1 MKTFKELREQTSTGA
16 DNWHRQNAAAGFDA
30 RANQIL
36 SGMLV
41 NVAKDSQRQRQN
53 RQVAQN
59 ELSQRE
65 AIRNKAFIG
74 DRKLID
80 YDPIS
85 GSRFYGDDEAVRSHN
100 LYKQRLRSAEIASKW
115 REENERNLDL
125 NRQDWYAS
133 QPQNMTPEERFQG
146 GLDARQKSLDY
157 QAQQNTKRELE
168 DIKRELERLTQKSP
182 MELPPAYLEPMWKKL
197 NQ

>member
-65 AIRNKAFIG
+65 AIRDKAFIG

-85 GSRFYGDDEAVRSHN
+85 GGAVYGDDEAVRSEN
-100 LYKQRLRSAEIASKW
+100 LYKQRRRFTDAFLKA
-115 REENERNLDL
+115 REEFKNLD
-125 NRQDWYAS
+125 
-133 QPQNMTPEERFQG
+133 PQEFPNFLNMTPEERFQH

-182 MELPPAYLEPMWKKL
+182 IELPPAYLEPMWKKL

>member
-41 NVAKDSQRQRQN
+41 NVAKDYQRQRQN

-65 AIRNKAFIG
+65 VSGTKHLSVTENS
-74 DRKLID
+74 LITIQFLD
-80 YDPIS
+80 LDFTEMMRQFGHIICINNDS
-85 GSRFYGDDEAVRSHN
+85 EA
-100 LYKQRLRSAEIASKW
+100 QRLLQSGE
-115 REENERNLDL
+115 
-125 NRQDWYAS
+125 
-133 QPQNMTPEERFQG
+133 
-146 GLDARQKSLDY
+146 
-157 QAQQNTKRELE
+157 
-168 DIKRELERLTQKSP
+168 
-182 MELPPAYLEPMWKKL
+182 KK
-197 NQ
+197 

>member
-65 AIRNKAFIG
+65 AIRDKAFIG

-100 LYKQRLRSAEIASKW
+100 LYKQRLRSAEIASNW
-115 REENERNLDL
+115 RAENDRN
-125 NRQDWYAS
+125 QYPTIMS
-133 QPQNMTPEERFQG
+133 PEERFQG

-182 MELPPAYLEPMWKKL
+182 IELPPAYLEPMWKKL